1 MILSG
6 LNQSKNDGI
15 VGNAFPGIPESIK
28 INTPQTSAG
37 LKYFRNLLCLPF
49 NYFFVLCGIK

>member
-49 NYFFVLCGIK
+49 NYFFVLF